1 LVTLKFIVG
10 RQTCHPSRAKKGLKD
25 WANKSFGEAAQPT
38 VLSPEVNFVGVL
50 ADDLQLDVLGFGLKK
65 IGIGSIGKF
74 HQSFG
79 QVA

>member
-1 LVTLKFIVG
+1 
-10 RQTCHPSRAKKGLKD
+10 
-25 WANKSFGEAAQPT
+25 
-38 VLSPEVNFVGVL
+38 VNFVGVL